1 MAGRSDKHFIGRRR
15 CSVMPYCTD
24 CGYEVPP
31 GTRFCPSCGSDQM
44 TVPAYEARGSPSAL
58 PLAMGILGII
68 LGIIV
73 PLLGIILGA
82 LGAALAH
89 TDKNKKDNTYLGVC
103 ILAVIVSLAVW
114 ALNFI
119 FLMSLL
125 AI

>member
-1 MAGRSDKHFIGRRR
+1 
-15 CSVMPYCTD
+15 
-24 CGYEVPP
+24 
-31 GTRFCPSCGSDQM
+31 M

-58 PLAMGILGII
+58 PLVMGILGII